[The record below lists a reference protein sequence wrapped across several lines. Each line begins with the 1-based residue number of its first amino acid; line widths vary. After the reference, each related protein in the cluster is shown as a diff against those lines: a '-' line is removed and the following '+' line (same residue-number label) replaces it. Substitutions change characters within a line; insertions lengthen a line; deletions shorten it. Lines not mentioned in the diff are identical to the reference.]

1 MSLAALTREKKWIS
15 ERSSLGKAR
24 GWEDALCKGF
34 DVGQIFHAPP
44 NLALLSTYWKHEGMR
59 DQQHPGSLWRKIQ
72 IASSSTTLPLSLR
85 ESCFATDY
93 ATYSLRGFRVVGIS
107 CWPVAAWVE
116 GFKQMGFEVTAKTTP
131 VQHSSLQIEVV
142 TYESGKLG
150 KCCMKCL
157 HCQFWRRDPIK
168 DSTSAKG
175 RSSYG
180 WYSTI
185 SVAPRMEGWLW
196 LLVTVARL
204 HWLWS
209 VHLRPKDSA
218 RDSVNKKEACS
229 LQMVIMLKRRVAMA
243 FARPSV
249 HTSKAAWWV
258 HAKCGSEWFPWRL
271 LECFPGC
278 KFTPSAASPLDL
290 DWSCFWRCPSQTVER
305 GLGSAIDMSLAGHVA
320 GVWPWQAGWPANIQ
334 IANSSIELPLELNDA
349 WKLFSPWI
357 LYRKH
362 LARYLFG
369 ICCILLGQRIV
380 PNRDRVVQ
388 KRWSCKVVGRDQ
400 FSQGD
405 PGLCWGRSAFPIV
418 DLTFHGQW
426 HSFGV
431 LCQPFCSGSFAWLGS
446 HPSLATR
453 KDATVKVVLATWHK
467 WSAKRQVHKNH
478 NFGTATS

>member
-168 DSTSAKG
+168 GSTSAKG

-180 WYSTI
+180 WNSTI

-204 HWLWS
+204 HRLWS
-209 VHLRPKDSA
+209 VHLRPKDGA
-218 RDSVNKKEACS
+218 RDSVNKKYSKPAVCRWSSCS
-229 LQMVIMLKRRVAMA
+229 
-243 FARPSV
+243 
-249 HTSKAAWWV
+249 
-258 HAKCGSEWFPWRL
+258 SEEWQRL
-271 LECFPGC
+271 LPGQVSTHQKQHGGCMQSFSYIPKVWVGVVSVMAIVGMLPRVQIYSKCSFPSGPGL
-278 KFTPSAASPLDL
+278 KLLLEVPKSNSWKRTWLSHRYVSP
-290 DWSCFWRCPSQTVER
+290 R
-305 GLGSAIDMSLAGHVA
+305 HVA
-320 GVWPWQAGWPANIQ
+320 GVWPAWQAGWQ
-334 IANSSIELPLELNDA
+334 
-349 WKLFSPWI
+349 
-357 LYRKH
+357 
-362 LARYLFG
+362 
-369 ICCILLGQRIV
+369 
-380 PNRDRVVQ
+380 
-388 KRWSCKVVGRDQ
+388 
-400 FSQGD
+400 
-405 PGLCWGRSAFPIV
+405 
-418 DLTFHGQW
+418 
-426 HSFGV
+426 
-431 LCQPFCSGSFAWLGS
+431 
-446 HPSLATR
+446 
-453 KDATVKVVLATWHK
+453 
-467 WSAKRQVHKNH
+467 
-478 NFGTATS
+478 

>member
-85 ESCFATDY
+85 ESCFATHY

-157 HCQFWRRDPIK
+157 HCQFWRRDPIE

-185 SVAPRMEGWLW
+185 AVAPRMEGWLW
-196 LLVTVARL
+196 LLVTVARH

-229 LQMVIMLKRRVAMA
+229 LQMVIMLKRRVAMV

-249 HTSKAAWWV
+249 HTSKATWWV
-258 HAKCGSEWFPWRL
+258 HAKCGSEWFPWWRL
-271 LECFPGC
+271 LGCFPGC
-278 KFTPSAASPLDL
+278 KYSKCSFPSGPGLKLLLEVPKSNSWKRTWLSHRYVSP
-290 DWSCFWRCPSQTVER
+290 R
-305 GLGSAIDMSLAGHVA
+305 HVA
-320 GVWPWQAGWPANIQ
+320 GVWPAWQAGWPAHIQ
-334 IANSSIELPLELNDA
+334 IANSSIELPLELNDS

-362 LARYLFG
+362 LARNLFG
-369 ICCILLGQRIV
+369 ICCILFGQRIV
-380 PNRDRVVQ
+380 PSRDCVAS
-388 KRWSCKVVGRDQ
+388 KR
-400 FSQGD
+400 
-405 PGLCWGRSAFPIV
+405 
-418 DLTFHGQW
+418 
-426 HSFGV
+426 
-431 LCQPFCSGSFAWLGS
+431 
-446 HPSLATR
+446 
-453 KDATVKVVLATWHK
+453 
-467 WSAKRQVHKNH
+467 
-478 NFGTATS
+478 

>member
-1 MSLAALTREKKWIS
+1 MNKRKEFTGQGQGLRGCSLQRFRCWADIY
-15 ERSSLGKAR
+15 
-24 GWEDALCKGF
+24 
-34 DVGQIFHAPP
+34 HAPP

-107 CWPVAAWVE
+107 CRPVAAWVE

-157 HCQFWRRDPIK
+157 HCQFWRRDPIE

-204 HWLWS
+204 HRLWS

-229 LQMVIMLKRRVAMA
+229 LQMVIMLKRRVAMV

-249 HTSKAAWWV
+249 HTSKANMVGACKVWV
-258 HAKCGSEWFPWRL
+258 GVVSL
-271 LECFPGC
+271 I
-278 KFTPSAASPLDL
+278 
-290 DWSCFWRCPSQTVER
+290 
-305 GLGSAIDMSLAGHVA
+305 AI
-320 GVWPWQAGWPANIQ
+320 VWMLPRVQ
-334 IANSSIELPLELNDA
+334 ILQVQLPL
-349 WKLFSPWI
+349 WTWI
-357 LYRKH
+357 EVAFGGAQVKQLKED
-362 LARYLFG
+362 LA
-369 ICCILLGQRIV
+369 
-380 PNRDRVVQ
+380 
-388 KRWSCKVVGRDQ
+388 
-400 FSQGD
+400 
-405 PGLCWGRSAFPIV
+405 
-418 DLTFHGQW
+418 
-426 HSFGV
+426 
-431 LCQPFCSGSFAWLGS
+431 QP
-446 HPSLATR
+446 
-453 KDATVKVVLATWHK
+453 
-467 WSAKRQVHKNH
+467 
-478 NFGTATS
+478 